1 MPSTVAT
8 TPSLTVLDVLIN
20 EMEVSRVDLAQARAA
35 FERSPNVEREA
46 ALDAARAH
54 MDALLDAYF
63 DPAA

>member
-1 MPSTVAT
+1 MPSAVAA
-8 TPSLTVLDVLIN
+8 PSPTVLDVIIN
-20 EMEVSRVDLAQARAA
+20 EMQVSRVDLAEARAA

-46 ALDAARAH
+46 ALAEARGH